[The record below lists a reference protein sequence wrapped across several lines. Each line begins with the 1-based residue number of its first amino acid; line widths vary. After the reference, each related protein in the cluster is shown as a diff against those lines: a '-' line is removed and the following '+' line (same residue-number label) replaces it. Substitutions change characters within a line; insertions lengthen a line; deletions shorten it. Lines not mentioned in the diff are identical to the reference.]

1 MQLIDSTKWQRG
13 QIASNLGLFILLA
26 KFTVEPG
33 VYMKNITP
41 SSAPLQS
48 PPISP
53 FFHACL
59 PFLPRMS
66 PRHWSH
72 SHRNKRNKHSV
83 SLNRINS
90 SQRLPLPS
98 VLIPMSNSCSPFIS
112 VAPKLLFDYLSYPS
126 ISGGIFHNLRTFMKQ
141 NKTITRAC
149 RAAFPA
155 KCSPTS
161 NARYRYCKNA
171 KT

>member
-26 KFTVEPG
+26 KFTVELG

-59 PFLPRMS
+59 PVI
-66 PRHWSH
+66 WSH
-72 SHRNKRNKHSV
+72 SHRNKRKKHSAL

-98 VLIPMSNSCSPFIS
+98 ALIPMSNSCSPFIS
-112 VAPKLLFDYLSYPS
+112 VAHKLLFDYLSCPS
-126 ISGGIFHNLRTFMKQ
+126 ISGGVFHNLRTFMKQ